1 MPEPDRP
8 IPDQTFNMPEPDAP
22 TPDQTSP
29 NMSEPT
35 TLTPDQTTPTMSEPY
50 PPFSNQ
56 TIHNMSTTYPPLP
69 PLYLP
74 PERSQQDQQQSAFAP
89 PVSHLAS
96 DPMWQSSLMDVD
108 DMSVPG
114 HPASQ
119 QPEHGAAASVPLESR
134 VLPTQRSRGINIDP
148 VLTPSPLRSQERG
161 IETIYQQIQRDHQ
174 EIERAQQ
181 EQLENPT
188 RSAVIPLLNARPTE
202 LPTMGMHN
210 MSVPAPPVSNRPE
223 LGSVPSIP
231 LRSRAIPPHSSEQW
245 VHNMPLV
252 TTESLPRHHRAQRDL
267 QYSDMAVLLR
277 SLPTQPSPT
286 QAHPATPSIEVWA
299 RERAE
304 RDAQQGGTAVPFTL
318 RPRDVPLS
326 AEQTNAL
333 QDRSLLFPEVSHW
346 AMEMAMERAEE
357 DAQRAAAT
365 TQRAAANAQRATVE
379 AQLGAIATTMRAAI
393 EAQHT
398 AQNERQAAARREM
411 RRIER
416 EAAAA
421 RDQERNT
428 FEAVRAVALADLVRQ
443 GYSLPINVSLGMQ
456 RPSVPRR
463 ARRRAEREAQRA
475 AGAELMREGPT
486 WARSASA
493 ERTRGELAAF
503 QRRREERESAMREER
518 RLASEAAAREESR
531 QAAAELQELNDELD
545 GLNGFECLI
554 CSTRIPLDT
563 TSCDACLTNTEFW
576 SPAQI
581 IRAQIAKAK
590 GLQWNEYPSRDG
602 GRCVLCDSYLICK
615 GEEKCRFCLYKT
627 MGITAVWKFR

>member
-1 MPEPDRP
+1 M
-8 IPDQTFNMPEPDAP
+8 
-22 TPDQTSP
+22 
-29 NMSEPT
+29 
-35 TLTPDQTTPTMSEPY
+35 LTPS
-50 PPFSNQ
+50 
-56 TIHNMSTTYPPLP
+56 STTYPPLP

-119 QPEHGAAASVPLESR
+119 QREHGAAASVPLESR
-134 VLPTQRSRGINIDP
+134 VLLSQRSRGININP

-210 MSVPAPPVSNRPE
+210 MSVPGPPVSNRPE
-223 LGSVPSIP
+223 LGAVPSIP

-267 QYSDMAVLLR
+267 QYSDMAALLR

-286 QAHPATPSIEVWA
+286 QTHPATPSIEVWA

-318 RPRDVPLS
+318 RPPDVPLS

-365 TQRAAANAQRATVE
+365 TQRAAANAQRAAAEAHRAAANAQRATVE

-398 AQNERQAAARREM
+398 AQNERQAAARHEM

-493 ERTRGELAAF
+493 ERARGELAAF

-531 QAAAELQELNDELD
+531 QAAAELQEVSSLV
-545 GLNGFECLI
+545 
-554 CSTRIPLDT
+554 R
-563 TSCDACLTNTEFW
+563 
-576 SPAQI
+576 
-581 IRAQIAKAK
+581 
-590 GLQWNEYPSRDG
+590 
-602 GRCVLCDSYLICK
+602 
-615 GEEKCRFCLYKT
+615 EKNKKDWAN
-627 MGITAVWKFR
+627 AVF